1 MRSFDNALWRLVDGI
16 LLIAVLG
23 MVCLIGLQV
32 VSRLLGNSLP
42 WTEELS
48 RFFFIWTIW
57 LGLAAG
63 FRGGQHPRVT
73 VLSDLLPGAWA
84 HRALD
89 LLAALAAAALF
100 VIVTR
105 HGWDLLW
112 QQVRFG
118 EKSAILQIGMWV
130 ATLPIVLGSGLAVL
144 GAMIHALF
152 PEDYS
157 TAGDAR

>member
-73 VLSDLLPGAWA
+73 VLSDLLPSAWA
-84 HRALD
+84 RRSLD
-89 LLAALAAAALF
+89 LLAALAAAVLF
-100 VIVTR
+100 IIVTR

-118 EKSAILQIGMWV
+118 ETSAILQIGMWV

-144 GAMIHALF
+144 GAMVHGLF
-152 PEDYS
+152 PGDYA
-157 TAGDAR
+157 TIGDAQ